1 MDFFV
6 TDFTTWFR
14 TYAKDKLFRLWHKG
28 DDADEVCEYVYLR
41 QAINLGIDWMIG
53 YATYDERK
61 ENKMYPRLTW
71 VRLSE
76 IDLAWVESDE
86 EK

>member
-1 MDFFV
+1 MDFFA

-14 TYAKDKLFRLWHKG
+14 AYAKDKLFRLWHKG

-41 QAINLGIDWMIG
+41 QAINLGNDWLVG
-53 YATYDERK
+53 YADYDEHR
-61 ENKMYPRLTW
+61 ENLMYPGLTW

-76 IDLAWVESDE
+76 IDLAWYKGDE